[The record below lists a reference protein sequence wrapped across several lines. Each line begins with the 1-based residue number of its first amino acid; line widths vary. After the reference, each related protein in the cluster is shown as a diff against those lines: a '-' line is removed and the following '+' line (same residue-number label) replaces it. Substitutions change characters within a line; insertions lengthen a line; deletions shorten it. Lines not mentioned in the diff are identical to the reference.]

1 MIKLS
6 SGKDGINYSIEILG
20 KTDDFSI
27 SASPV
32 FEKKYKF
39 ALNESCVDHK
49 LTKCYGKIVNVHSY
63 LLNNEELTN
72 TQKLDYCS
80 MERYFMKAYLKVMTR
95 GKLRI

>member
-6 SGKDGINYSIEILG
+6 SGKAGINYSIEILD
-20 KTDDFSI
+20 KTDDSSVAVLPI
-27 SASPV
+27 

-39 ALNESCVDHK
+39 TLNESCVDYK

-72 TQKLDYCS
+72 AQKLDYCS
-80 MERYFMKAYLKVMTR
+80 MERYFMKAYLKEMMKKV
-95 GKLRI
+95 